1 MSNTDFAKAR
11 LNMVD
16 SQILP
21 NRVTDDHVIRA
32 MGALPR
38 ESFLPTAA
46 HSLAYADKSVLIE
59 DGRYLMQPMVLARLL
74 DIAEIGKSDVA
85 LAIGCASGYGIAV
98 LARLV
103 DTVVAIEPN
112 SSMRVKAE
120 RNLAAL
126 VIDNVVIVAGEF
138 RDGNAQEAPF
148 DLIFI
153 DGAVP
158 EVPDAVAWQL
168 SDGGRLVAIEMPSD
182 KPVGRGIL
190 MTRYGDAFSKR
201 EVFDAVE
208 HVLPGFEKEAA
219 FSF

>member
-1 MSNTDFAKAR
+1 MSNSQFAKAR

-21 NRVTDDHVIRA
+21 NRVTDDNVVRA
-32 MGALPR
+32 MGSLPR
-38 ESFLPTAA
+38 EVFLPSSA
-46 HSLAYADKSVLIE
+46 HSLAYADDSVLIE

-85 LAIGCASGYGIAV
+85 LSIGCGSGYEIAV

-103 DTVVAIEPN
+103 DTVVAIEP
-112 SSMRVKAE
+112 SGTMRSKAE
-120 RNLAAL
+120 KNLAEL
-126 VIDNVVIVAGEF
+126 QIDNVVIVDGEF
-138 RDGNAQEAPF
+138 SEGNAQEAPF

-153 DGAVP
+153 SGAVP
-158 EVPDAVAWQL
+158 EIPDTVARQL
-168 SDGGRLVAIEMPSD
+168 SDGGRLVAIEMPAG
-182 KPVGRGIL
+182 KPVGRGVL

-208 HVLPGFEKEAA
+208 PVLPGFEKEAA

>member
-1 MSNTDFAKAR
+1 MSNTHFAKAR

-21 NRVTDDHVIRA
+21 NRVTDENVISA
-32 MGALPR
+32 MGSLPR
-38 ESFLPTAA
+38 EDFLPTAA
-46 HSLAYADKSVLIE
+46 HSLAYADDSILIE

-85 LAIGCASGYGIAV
+85 LAIGTASGYGIAV
-98 LARLV
+98 LAQLV

-112 SSMRVKAE
+112 SSMRAKAE

-126 VIDNVVIVAGEF
+126 SIDNVVIVDGEF
-138 RDGNAQEAPF
+138 QDGNAQEAPF

-158 EVPDAVAWQL
+158 EIPDAVARQL
-168 SDGGRLVAIEMPSD
+168 SDGGRLVAIEIPFG
-182 KPVGRGIL
+182 KPVGRGVL

-208 HVLPGFEKEAA
+208 HVLPGFEKEAV